1 MSDPMRDAPRRLTDE
16 QRATLL
22 GVAAEAVRDAFATMR
37 LDLPDDGRFE
47 PALREPGATFVT
59 LERGE
64 QLLGCIGTLEPVRPL
79 ALDVAHNALAAA
91 FGDPRLPPLRP
102 DDYPAM
108 SIKVSVLSRPEPLA
122 VAGYEDVKRVVRPH
136 VDGLLL
142 EAGTARSTL
151 LPSVW
156 PKIRDVDEF
165 LEVLWRK
172 AGLRPGEWRPGTRVS
187 CYATD
192 EFADLGPR
200 PALSVIARRA

>member
-1 MSDPMRDAPRRLTDE
+1 MSEPMHDAPRPLTDE

-22 GVAAEAVRDAFATMR
+22 VVAGEAVRDAFATMR
-37 LDLPDDGRFE
+37 LDLPDERRFE

-59 LERGE
+59 LERDE
-64 QLLGCIGTLEPVRPL
+64 QLLGCIGTLEPLRPL

-102 DDYPAM
+102 DDYPGM

-122 VAGYEDVKRVVRPH
+122 VAGFDDVKRAVRPH

-156 PKIRDVDEF
+156 PRIRDVDEF
-165 LEVLWRK
+165 LDVLWRK
-172 AGLRPGEWRPGTRVS
+172 AGLRPGAWRPGTRVS
-187 CYATD
+187 RYMTD
-192 EFADLGPR
+192 EFADPGPR
-200 PALSVIARRA
+200 PALSVVARRA